1 MDVKD
6 IHAQWLATGV
16 YPLDKKVEA
25 IPFPDAVAKTLQEAT
40 LKLIELYECTP
51 EDFIKAVIYIY
62 VRSISSQELDIPLP
76 EVIRRVEEAYA
87 HGEVLKREIERSTSV
102 SDGLEAL
109 ARKLAK
115 KGRY

>member
-6 IHAQWLATGV
+6 IHAQWLAKGA

-25 IPFPDAVAKTLQEAT
+25 IPFPVAVAQTLQDAT
-40 LKLIELYECTP
+40 LKLVELYECTP
-51 EDFIKAVIYIY
+51 EDFTKVVIYIY
-62 VRSISSQELDIPLP
+62 VKSISLQELDIPLP

-87 HGEVLKREIERSTSV
+87 HGEVLKRERERSTSV

-109 ARKLAK
+109 FRKLAK
-115 KGRY
+115 TGRR